1 MAQQTNDNGVV
12 KQRGQRPSLEGQRIL
27 LVEDADDVREA
38 FAILLRA
45 EGAVVVAAATGRA
58 AAEAAEAEQFD
69 IVLTDLGLPDIPGE
83 VLILQIIA
91 TAKRRPRVVV
101 VTGYDEP
108 YVSRAR
114 TAGADVVLL
123 KPVEWTDLLQQLRGA
138 PAAAPGP
145 VSVAA

>member
-1 MAQQTNDNGVV
+1 
-12 KQRGQRPSLEGQRIL
+12 
-27 LVEDADDVREA
+27 
-38 FAILLRA
+38 
-45 EGAVVVAAATGRA
+45 
-58 AAEAAEAEQFD
+58 
-69 IVLTDLGLPDIPGE
+69 VLTDLGLPDIPGE

-108 YVSRAR
+108 RVSRAR

-123 KPVEWTDLLQQLRGA
+123 KPVEWTELLRHLGA
-138 PAAAPGP
+138 PAPAP